1 MLLVELFTVEP
12 VRPTCSMYLR
22 QLCILEA
29 RNAGARYMQRKYF
42 QAPHQVT
49 AASRQTHTPT
59 IKPNSV
65 QIRRRSFLFRIGESA
80 RRKVR
85 TNKNGVKSKPH
96 PSSRTAAKT
105 RTHRGVSGMTN
116 GRSSTSRSVAR

>member
-42 QAPHQVT
+42 QAPHHVT
-49 AASRQTHTPT
+49 AASRQTHTPAAR
-59 IKPNSV
+59 PNSV
-65 QIRRRSFLFRIGESA
+65 QMRRRSFLFRIGESA

-85 TNKNGVKSKPH
+85 ANRNGVNNKPKL
-96 PSSRTAAKT
+96 SSRTAA
-105 RTHRGVSGMTN
+105 RTLAHRGIPGMTN
-116 GRSSTSRSVAR
+116 GQSSTSRSVAR